1 MENRFRILTDEEG
14 KRLDT
19 FLAGKLCV
27 TRTKI
32 KEMFNGGHIRIAG
45 RVPKP
50 SLITKIGMEIEG
62 EIPEKKPLV
71 LTPQDIPLE
80 ILYEDDFLLAVNKPK
95 GMVVHPSFGHKEGT
109 LVNAILSY
117 LGRAGS
123 GPWFIEAKEAPP
135 SEEYAALPRP
145 SGSLAEN
152 HIFMARPGIVHRLDK
167 GTTGVILVAK
177 DPKTQELLSGLFK
190 ERAVEKTY
198 RTITE
203 GLPER
208 DDGVVE
214 GMIGRHPTNRKKMAV
229 LARGGRNAVTRFKV
243 IQRLQGYAYI
253 EVYPRTGRTH
263 QIRVHLAHIG
273 YPVVG
278 DETYGKRAKHLCDRP
293 LLHAYRIVFVHPIS
307 GSQIVIEAPVPD
319 DMERFIVSHAPRPL
333 NRRV

>member
-1 MENRFRILTDEEG
+1 MENRFRIRSDEEG

-19 FLAGKLCV
+19 FLSGKLSV

-32 KEMFNGGHIRIAG
+32 KEMFEEGHVRIAG
-45 RVPKP
+45 RIPKP
-50 SLITKIGMEIEG
+50 SLTTKIGMEIEG
-62 EIPEKKPLV
+62 EIPEERPLV
-71 LTPQDIPLE
+71 LTPQDIPLD
-80 ILYEDDFLLAVNKPK
+80 ILYEDDFFLAVNKPK

-117 LGRAGS
+117 LGGAAGH
-123 GPWFIEAKEAPP
+123 GPWSTEASETPTDEVCVSCPP
-135 SEEYAALPRP
+135 FSCFATQDRV
-145 SGSLAEN
+145 
-152 HIFMARPGIVHRLDK
+152 FTARPGIVHRLDK

-177 DPKTQELLSGLFK
+177 DPKTQEMLSDLFK

-214 GMIGRHPTNRKKMAV
+214 GNIGRHPANRKKMAV
-229 LARGGRNAVTRFKV
+229 LTRGGRSAVTRFKV

-273 YPVVG
+273 HPVVG

-293 LLHAYRIVFVHPIS
+293 LLHAYRIAFLHPVS
-307 GSQIVIEAPVPD
+307 GSQVVIEAPVPD
-319 DMERFIVSHAPRPL
+319 DMEKFIASHAA
-333 NRRV
+333 

>member
-1 MENRFRILTDEEG
+1 MENRFRIRSDEEG

-19 FLAGKLCV
+19 FLSGKLSV

-32 KEMFNGGHIRIAG
+32 KEMFEEGHVRIAG
-45 RVPKP
+45 RIPKP
-50 SLITKIGMEIEG
+50 SLTTKIGMEIEG
-62 EIPEKKPLV
+62 EIPEERPLV
-71 LTPQDIPLE
+71 LTPQDIPLD
-80 ILYEDDFLLAVNKPK
+80 ILYEDDFFLAVNKPK

-117 LGRAGS
+117 LGGAAGH
-123 GPWFIEAKEAPP
+123 GPWSTEASETPTDEVCVSCPP
-135 SEEYAALPRP
+135 FSCFATQDRV
-145 SGSLAEN
+145 
-152 HIFMARPGIVHRLDK
+152 FTARPGIVHRLDK

-177 DPKTQELLSGLFK
+177 DPKTQEMLSDLFK

-214 GMIGRHPTNRKKMAV
+214 GNIGRHPANRKKMAV
-229 LARGGRNAVTRFKV
+229 LARGGRSAVTRFKV
-243 IQRLQGYAYI
+243 IRRLQGYAYI

-273 YPVVG
+273 HPVVG

-293 LLHAYRIVFVHPIS
+293 LLHAYRIAFLHPVS
-307 GSQIVIEAPVPD
+307 GSQVVIEAPVPD
-319 DMERFIVSHAPRPL
+319 DMEKFIASHAA
-333 NRRV
+333 